1 MFSQVS
7 QLLSPKEVQRV
18 HEASLEILDQ
28 VGLEVGN
35 ARARE
40 RLRQGGC
47 HVDESNNRVTFPP
60 AVVEDLLQAV
70 PPRFKFFAR
79 EPELDRVVPDD
90 APLVIT
96 ASSAPRIIDPVTGQE
111 RFSTSADIARIARL
125 VDNLPGID
133 LFSIP
138 VLANDAPTDQYSLAR
153 CYTALKHCR
162 KPIRGSGDPGID
174 CQSILELA
182 HAVAGSEAA
191 YRERPFITHHFCPV
205 ISPLKMDNNSTE
217 LLMFYAEEGLPGHP
231 SVVPNAG
238 LTSPFTLPAT
248 LTQGNAEFLALAVL
262 TQLTRAGTPMLYSSL
277 STVGDMRT
285 GAYAPGGIECG
296 MLNMAHAQMAAFYK
310 IPSSGYIGLTNAKLA
325 DAQAGYEK
333 ALSSMAGLLGGMHV
347 LQFAGL
353 IDALMTFDYGMA
365 VIDNEIALMLKRV
378 ARGVEF
384 SEADLALE
392 EIGEVGPGGMFLETD
407 RTLELMR
414 RTGFLPEVADRR
426 DRQTWTE
433 KGALDASACALEK
446 ARDILAED
454 RETFLS
460 PEAEE
465 RIRVRFNGLIAG
477 DFTLPEGW

>member
-1 MFSQVS
+1 M
-7 QLLSPKEVQRV
+7 
-18 HEASLEILDQ
+18 
-28 VGLEVGN
+28 
-35 ARARE
+35 
-40 RLRQGGC
+40 
-47 HVDESNNRVTFPP
+47 
-60 AVVEDLLQAV
+60 
-70 PPRFKFFAR
+70 
-79 EPELDRVVPDD
+79 
-90 APLVIT
+90 
-96 ASSAPRIIDPVTGQE
+96 
-111 RFSTSADIARIARL
+111 
-125 VDNLPGID
+125 
-133 LFSIP
+133 
-138 VLANDAPTDQYSLAR
+138 LANDAPTDQYSLAR
-153 CYTALKHCR
+153 FYTALKHCR

-465 RIRVRFNGLIAG
+465 RIRARFNGLIAG